1 LHLSVVGWPIDG
13 AGDELQMGTGGLLSE
28 SYFPTFEHVHGI
40 TESPNADPTR
50 NGGQPRGNRSV
61 DDRPAG
67 GEIAHATRRSGS
79 VRPLSQNKAGATPN
93 SYWNGRLDKAFSPAG
108 ATQAWRDNY
117 DNPGKS
123 NNGRRAA
130 CRRNHA
136 SDGAKRSRD
145 RWRTAGC
152 GWSGGQ
158 PCCARTAR
166 TGRDSGSASPVSGS
180 RDQNPHRASSH
191 VHVGA
196 PQNAKN
202 RPATAVGLLS
212 I

>member
-1 LHLSVVGWPIDG
+1 MRQALRRFPPPWSVEEQPACFVVRDHNGK
-13 AGDELQMGTGGLLSE
+13 ALAYVHFEDESGRRSAAKLL
-28 SYFPTFEHVHGI
+28 
-40 TESPNADPTR
+40 
-50 NGGQPRGNRSV
+50 
-61 DDRPAG
+61 
-67 GEIAHATRRSGS
+67 TRRGAADRSG
-79 VRPLSQNKAGATPN
+79 PLSQNKARATPN
-93 SYWNGRLDKAFSPAG
+93 SYWNGRLDKGVLTAG
-108 ATQAWRDNY
+108 ATQTWRDNY
-117 DNPGKS
+117 DNPEKS

-145 RWRTAGC
+145 RCRTAGC

-166 TGRDSGSASPVSGS
+166 TGRDSGSASPVGVS
-180 RDQNPHRASSH
+180 RDQNRHRASSH

-202 RPATAVGLLS
+202 RPVAAVGLLS